1 MVRKF
6 SFLLLFAILADCAV
20 AQNENIDSLKIKL
33 GTAKTDR
40 LRFELVRSMCHY
52 YHEKGD
58 ATNLS
63 VSAKELI
70 RIAERENNDSLRAIS
85 YVNVALYFSLADEMH
100 TELELLLKALNL
112 AEKVNLR
119 KSIGDINHNIG
130 NIYSVLGD
138 YHKAFQY
145 FHTAVQVL
153 EPIRHSLTYFSL
165 VGAYSGLS
173 AGFMNLNQAD
183 SALYYNQRA
192 NEENLIHGNHYA
204 QSFILIRFGDVYDLL
219 KDKDL
224 AEIYYRRAIHYS
236 DSLAVIQP
244 LAYAYA
250 RYGNFL
256 MSEHRFK
263 EAKFNLNQG
272 LKISLKERYK
282 LAIVDMAEV
291 LRQMYEMEK
300 NNDSAYFFSK
310 LVLSYRDSLLSDEKR
325 LEIQKLAFSQQTRE
339 IEAASQKRMLAKTR
353 RMNIQYAALAIGI
366 ISFIVAYL
374 LLSRSIIVSA
384 KFIEYTG
391 ILGLLAVFEFVNL
404 LVHPFL
410 ERITDHSPVLM
421 LLILMC
427 IAALLIPLH
436 HRLQTWITHQLVQKN
451 RRLRLVAAKKT
462 IASLEQE
469 GS

>member
-1 MVRKF
+1 M
-6 SFLLLFAILADCAV
+6 
-20 AQNENIDSLKIKL
+20 
-33 GTAKTDR
+33 
-40 LRFELVRSMCHY
+40 
-52 YHEKGD
+52 
-58 ATNLS
+58 
-63 VSAKELI
+63 
-70 RIAERENNDSLRAIS
+70 
-85 YVNVALYFSLADEMH
+85 
-100 TELELLLKALNL
+100 
-112 AEKVNLR
+112 
-119 KSIGDINHNIG
+119 
-130 NIYSVLGD
+130 
-138 YHKAFQY
+138 
-145 FHTAVQVL
+145 
-153 EPIRHSLTYFSL
+153 
-165 VGAYSGLS
+165 
-173 AGFMNLNQAD
+173 
-183 SALYYNQRA
+183 
-192 NEENLIHGNHYA
+192 

-219 KDKDL
+219 KDKEL
-224 AEIYYRRAIHYS
+224 AEIYYRRAIHYC
-236 DSLAVIQP
+236 DSLGVIQP
-244 LAYAYA
+244 LADAYT
-250 RYGNFL
+250 RYGAFL
-256 MSEHRFK
+256 MSEHRIK
-263 EAKFNLNQG
+263 EAKSNLNQA
-272 LKISLKERYK
+272 LKISIKERYK
-282 LAIVDMAEV
+282 LEIVGVAEI

-300 NNDSAYFFSK
+300 RSDSAYYFSK
-310 LVLSYRDSLLSDEKR
+310 LMLSYRDSLLSDEKR

-339 IEAASQKRMLAKTR
+339 FEAASQKRMLAETR

-469 GS
+469 GC